1 MRDRLQELKQLAKE
15 LEASQEN
22 NTVHTEDAEE
32 HMDLKQQAI
41 LYEREPVVENYL
53 HEIQKLQDDISDFSD
68 SVQKFGQQQKTLL
81 STMRR
86 FSAIKKESNTARDI
100 KIQAE
105 HINKRLDALSKL
117 AKRAETENGPSSSL
131 TRMLKGQHAAL
142 FRSFKNIMFLYNDTI
157 ATKQQTCKTFIVRQ
171 LEVAGKE
178 VSEQEVNKMLE
189 QGKWEVFNENLLTEV
204 KITKAQ
210 LSEIEQRHK
219 ELINLE
225 NQIKD
230 LRELFIHISLLVE
243 EQGELL
249 NNIEMATHNTEDYV
263 QMSTEKFKLAVKY
276 RKRNP
281 CRMICC
287 CCFPCC
293 R

>member
-15 LEASQEN
+15 LEVSQEKN
-22 NTVHTEDAEE
+22 LVRNEDAEE
-32 HMDLKQQAI
+32 HVDLKQQAI
-41 LYEREPVVENYL
+41 LYEKEPMVENYL
-53 HEIQKLQDDISDFSD
+53 HEIQKLQDDLSDFSD
-68 SVQKFGQQQKTLL
+68 NVQKFGQQQKTLL

-86 FSAIKKESNTARDI
+86 FSAIKRESNTARDI

-105 HINKRLDALSKL
+105 QINKHLGALSKL
-117 AKRAETENGPSSSL
+117 AKEAETKNGPSSSL

-142 FRSFKNIMFLYNDTI
+142 FRNFQKTMFLYNDTI
-157 ATKQQTCKTFIVRQ
+157 AIKQQTCKTFIVRQ

-189 QGKWEVFNENLLTEV
+189 QGKWEIFNENLLTEV

-230 LRELFIHISLLVE
+230 LKDLFIHISLLVE
-243 EQGELL
+243 EQGEIF

-263 QMSTEKFKLAVKY
+263 HMSTEKFKLAVKY
-276 RKRNP
+276 RKRNI
-281 CRMICC
+281 CRICC